1 VNLPER
7 TGAQVR
13 IGVAI
18 AVPEPFSTQLRDAR
32 RLFGDPQAEA
42 IPPHITVLGPTVLEP
57 DELSGALVHLRAAA
71 TSRAPFRVVLRGTG
85 SFRPVSPVVFAQ
97 VAQGIAECEALES
110 AIRTGPLD
118 FPLRFPY
125 HPHVTVAHEVPD
137 AALDRAFTELAG
149 FEAEFDVREVHLF
162 EHGDDGVWRPERGFR
177 LGELSGG
184 ASGESSARL
193 RP

>member
-18 AVPEPFSTQLRDAR
+18 AVPEPYRTALRAAR
-32 RLFGDPQAEA
+32 RRFDDPEAEA

-57 DELSGALVHLRAAA
+57 EQLEPAARHLEAAAAA
-71 TSRAPFRVVLRGTG
+71 TAPFRIVLRGAG

-97 VAQGIAECEALES
+97 VAQGIAECESLES
-110 AIRTGPLD
+110 AVRSGPLD
-118 FPLRFPY
+118 QPLRFSY

-137 AALDRAFTELAG
+137 ASLDRAFEEMADFSATFEVTEL
-149 FEAEFDVREVHLF
+149 HLF
-162 EHGDDGVWRPERGFR
+162 EHGDDGVWRPARGFP
-177 LGELSGG
+177 L
-184 ASGESSARL
+184 GESSPRGGA
-193 RP
+193 

>member
-18 AVPEPFSTQLRDAR
+18 AVPEPFSTRLRDAR
-32 RLFGDPQAEA
+32 RRFGDPEAEA

-57 DELSGALVHLRAAA
+57 GELTAALEHLEAAAA
-71 TSRAPFRVVLRGTG
+71 TCAPFHVVLRGTG

-110 AIRTGPLD
+110 AIRSGPLA

-149 FEAEFDVREVHLF
+149 FEAEFDVDSVHLF
-162 EHGDDGVWRPERGFR
+162 EHGDDGVWRPERGFGLR
-177 LGELSGG
+177 ERSG
-184 ASGESSARL
+184 ASSEQV